1 MAEETVSPESRS
13 AGRKGLYRKLIVFGV
28 IVLLLL
34 GMWAFD
40 AVRAQTFHLEL
51 VDCTPET
58 AVASG
63 QDGVEMTYRL
73 TRRGKPVEGHH
84 IFVYCDGN
92 GRFYSCLLYTSD
104 AADE

>member
-73 TRRGKPVEGHH
+73 TVGESP
-84 IFVYCDGN
+84 
-92 GRFYSCLLYTSD
+92 
-104 AADE
+104 